1 MLVYNENFKEIE
13 PIFKETCDKAKFVSF
28 DCEMTGVTL
37 ESKTDGTK
45 FDTQQFRYFKQREVV
60 KKFDLIQLGFTFYL
74 ERIKKNENE
83 KEKKDFDEKLNE
95 FYVERTFTFYLF
107 KNSKLKM
114 INNNIFDS
122 EMLCHPAT
130 LKFLNEN
137 HFDLNI
143 LVSKGIHYNK
153 LNYREKIKQTIL
165 KEKFLMANNSMF
177 LSKEN
182 ENHLKEILI
191 EIKDFLLKENTT
203 GKKETKIFTLKNKQ
217 TMIFLLGC
225 NLKKLFNLDNFIILK
240 DKNKQN
246 SIKIEKKAHINTKE
260 FKDKFDSS
268 ENFNI
273 AIKENTKLIYENR
286 FNISFEPNEENTEN
300 LIKDELGFSN
310 LFEYLINKKI
320 PLIGHNIYFDMMFL
334 YDKLI
339 DDLPE
344 KFYDFK
350 KEIHKHFPK
359 IYDTKFISSKFISF
373 FTKGEKS
380 NNTKLENL
388 YKILIKNNFNTYI
401 KFYAD
406 TREGFGLYN
415 DMEKSLLHDAGF
427 DSIYTGRCFVLLNKA
442 LENNF
447 KIGNV
452 KENINMVGED
462 KIKQDAIVIKYG
474 FINNNTFV
482 NEINLSKM
490 SLVECCIKWNT
501 DEENEDEFEKNENN
515 LINEK
520 FKNVFH
526 VKFNKN
532 QFDGIISIY
541 DCAETFENEEFNINI
556 VKSNDCSAFIFFECS
571 DDFCEVDEKKLDEI
585 INKIKNEK
593 KDKIEDIKKIND
605 FYKDYKNIIGF

>member
-83 KEKKDFDEKLNE
+83 KEKKEFDEKLNE

-182 ENHLKEILI
+182 ENHLKDILI
-191 EIKDFLLKENTT
+191 EIKDFLLSDNKS

-225 NLKKLFNLDNFIILK
+225 NLKKFYGLDNFIVLK
-240 DKNKQN
+240 DKNQQN
-246 SIKIEKKAHINTKE
+246 SIKIEKKAHINYKE
-260 FKDKFDSS
+260 FFKKFESS
-268 ENFNI
+268 NNFNI
-273 AIKENTKLIYENR
+273 EIKANTKLIYENR

-350 KEIHKHFPK
+350 KEIHKHFPQ
-359 IYDTKFISSKFISF
+359 IYDTKFISSKFVSF

-556 VKSNDCSAFIFFECS
+556 VKSNDCSAFICFECS

>member
-191 EIKDFLLKENTT
+191 EIKDFLLSDNKS

-225 NLKKLFNLDNFIILK
+225 NLKKLFKIDNFIVLK
-240 DKNKQN
+240 DKNQQN
-246 SIKIEKKAHINTKE
+246 SIKIEKKAHINYDE
-260 FKDKFDSS
+260 FKKKFESS
-268 ENFNI
+268 DNFNI
-273 AIKENTKLIYENR
+273 EIKENTKLIYENR

-359 IYDTKFISSKFISF
+359 IYDTKFISSKFVSF

-556 VKSNDCSAFIFFECS
+556 VKSNDCSAFICFECS

>member
-83 KEKKDFDEKLNE
+83 KEKKEFDEKLNE

-182 ENHLKEILI
+182 ENHLKDILI
-191 EIKDFLLKENTT
+191 EIKDFLLSDNKS

-225 NLKKLFNLDNFIILK
+225 NLKKLFKIDNFIVLK
-240 DKNKQN
+240 DKNQQN
-246 SIKIEKKAHINTKE
+246 SIKIEKKAHLNYDE
-260 FKDKFDSS
+260 FKNKFVSS
-268 ENFNI
+268 DNFNI
-273 AIKENTKLIYENR
+273 EIKENTKLIYENR

-350 KEIHKHFPK
+350 KEIHKHFPQ
-359 IYDTKFISSKFISF
+359 IYDTKFISSKFVSF

-556 VKSNDCSAFIFFECS
+556 VKSNDCSAFICFECS

>member
-182 ENHLKEILI
+182 ENHLKDILI
-191 EIKDFLLKENTT
+191 EIKDFLLCDNKS

-225 NLKKLFNLDNFIILK
+225 NLKKLFKIDNFIVLK
-240 DKNKQN
+240 DKNQQN
-246 SIKIEKKAHINTKE
+246 SIKIEKKAHLNYDE
-260 FKDKFDSS
+260 FKNKFVSS
-268 ENFNI
+268 DNFNI
-273 AIKENTKLIYENR
+273 EIKENTKLIYENR

-388 YKILIKNNFNTYI
+388 YK
-401 KFYAD
+401 
-406 TREGFGLYN
+406 R
-415 DMEKSLLHDAGF
+415 
-427 DSIYTGRCFVLLNKA
+427 
-442 LENNF
+442 
-447 KIGNV
+447 
-452 KENINMVGED
+452 
-462 KIKQDAIVIKYG
+462 
-474 FINNNTFV
+474 
-482 NEINLSKM
+482 
-490 SLVECCIKWNT
+490 
-501 DEENEDEFEKNENN
+501 
-515 LINEK
+515 
-520 FKNVFH
+520 
-526 VKFNKN
+526 
-532 QFDGIISIY
+532 
-541 DCAETFENEEFNINI
+541 
-556 VKSNDCSAFIFFECS
+556 
-571 DDFCEVDEKKLDEI
+571 
-585 INKIKNEK
+585 
-593 KDKIEDIKKIND
+593 
-605 FYKDYKNIIGF
+605 

>member
-83 KEKKDFDEKLNE
+83 KEKKEFDEKLNE

-182 ENHLKEILI
+182 ENHLKDILI
-191 EIKDFLLKENTT
+191 EIKDFLLSDNKS

-225 NLKKLFNLDNFIILK
+225 NLKKLFKIDNFIVLK
-240 DKNKQN
+240 DKNQQN
-246 SIKIEKKAHINTKE
+246 SIKIEKKAHLNYDE
-260 FKDKFDSS
+260 FKNKFVSS
-268 ENFNI
+268 DNFNI
-273 AIKENTKLIYENR
+273 EIKENTKLIYENR
-286 FNISFEPNEENTEN
+286 FNISFEPNEPNIEN
-300 LIKDELGFSN
+300 LINDELGFSN

-350 KEIHKHFPK
+350 KEIHKHFPQ
-359 IYDTKFISSKFISF
+359 IYDTKFISSKFVSF

-556 VKSNDCSAFIFFECS
+556 VKSNDCSAFICFECS

>member
-83 KEKKDFDEKLNE
+83 KEKKEFDEKLNE

-182 ENHLKEILI
+182 ENHLKDILI
-191 EIKDFLLKENTT
+191 EIKDFLLSDNKS

-225 NLKKLFNLDNFIILK
+225 NLKKFYGLDNFIVLK
-240 DKNKQN
+240 DKNQQN
-246 SIKIEKKAHINTKE
+246 SIKIEKKAHINYDE
-260 FKDKFDSS
+260 FKKKFDSS
-268 ENFNI
+268 DNFNI
-273 AIKENTKLIYENR
+273 AINANIKLIYENR

-350 KEIHKHFPK
+350 KEIHKHFPQ
-359 IYDTKFISSKFISF
+359 IYDTKFISSKFVSF

-556 VKSNDCSAFIFFECS
+556 VKSNDCSAFICFECS